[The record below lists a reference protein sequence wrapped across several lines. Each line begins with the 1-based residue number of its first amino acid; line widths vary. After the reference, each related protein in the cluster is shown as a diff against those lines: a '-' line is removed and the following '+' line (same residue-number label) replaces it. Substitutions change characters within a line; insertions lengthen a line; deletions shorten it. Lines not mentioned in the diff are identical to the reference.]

1 MSKKRILYISQE
13 IIPFLPE
20 NPLSKLSLSL
30 PKKMIEAGNE
40 VRIFMP
46 RFGVINERKHQLHEV
61 IRLSGINIVVN
72 DMDMPLIIKVASVP
86 NARMQVYFIDNDEFF
101 KRKYTFFNEDGQ
113 PFDDNDERFVFFCK
127 GVLETVKKLS
137 WSPDIIHISGW
148 LPALVPMYIKKY
160 YNNEPLFAESKI
172 IYTRYTFPYQQVL
185 KTPNQLAEILAFDGL
200 NLDFPANEPIDV
212 EKFYAMAAPYC
223 DTYTYLNPPP
233 PGLELKD
240 RINPEANVYELY
252 NMNDLETFF
261 KEHYNQIHNLES
273 VES

>member
-13 IIPFLPE
+13 ITPFLPE
-20 NPLSKLSLSL
+20 NPLSKLSLDL
-30 PKKMIEAGNE
+30 PKKMVEAGNE
-40 VRIFMP
+40 VRVFMP

-86 NARMQVYFIDNDEFF
+86 HARMQVYFIDNDEFF
-101 KRKYTFFNEDGQ
+101 RRKNTFFNDEGQ
-113 PFDDNDERFVFFCK
+113 PFEDNDERFVFFSK

-148 LPALVPMYIKKY
+148 LPALIPLYIKKY
-160 YNNEPLFAESKI
+160 YNNDPLFSDSKI
-172 IYTRYTFPYQQVL
+172 IYTRYTFPYQQIL
-185 KTPNQLAEILAFDGL
+185 RSPNQLNEILAFDGL
-200 NLDFPANEPIDV
+200 SGDSLGDEVIDV
-212 EKFYAMAAPYC
+212 EKFYALAAPYC

-233 PGLELKD
+233 PEGELKSL
-240 RINPEANVYELY
+240 INPDAAVFELY
-252 NMNDLETFF
+252 NLTECDSFF
-261 KEHYNQIHNLES
+261 KEHYNQIHNFES